1 MCTID
6 DGILKMNLNSID
18 IKTSCIQ
25 IIHEHFNEIIPN
37 AHFNPELF
45 NVFSLILI
53 FILCTVGFSQM
64 LDENQIN
71 TDY

>member
-1 MCTID
+1 
-6 DGILKMNLNSID
+6 MNLNSID
-18 IKTSCIQ
+18 IKTSGIQ
-25 IIHEHFNEIIPN
+25 SIHEHFNEIIPN

-53 FILCTVGFSQM
+53 FFLCTVGFSQK
-64 LDENQIN
+64 LDENKIN